1 MLALLYRAI
10 LFIIS
15 ICIYIDLLC
24 EVCYVLALEIY
35 LNS

>member
-10 LFIIS
+10 LFLNFNLHIL
-15 ICIYIDLLC
+15 ICY
-24 EVCYVLALEIY
+24 VCYVLALEIY